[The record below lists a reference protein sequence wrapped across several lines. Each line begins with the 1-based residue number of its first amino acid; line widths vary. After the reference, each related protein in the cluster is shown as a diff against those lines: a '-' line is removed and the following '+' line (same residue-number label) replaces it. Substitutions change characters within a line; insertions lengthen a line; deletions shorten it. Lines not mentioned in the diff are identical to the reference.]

1 MRKTQLKGVLM
12 LLITAMIW
20 GAAFV
25 AQSVGMES
33 VGAFTFSAVR
43 MFMAVCVLL
52 PVVRVRD
59 KRIMRVLPP
68 EKQELFQKRNRNTLR
83 YGAILGVVL
92 FTAANLQQMAFNYAA
107 SGKIAFIT
115 ALYIFFVPLLSL
127 FLGKR
132 MPLLTWVSVGMACA
146 GMYFLCVNPQE
157 PGKINTGDLLT
168 LGSAVM
174 NAIHILLI
182 EKYVAETD
190 GVKLSCVQFAVAGSI
205 SAVVMFAFEKPTLA
219 AIGDAIVPLLY
230 AGVLSCGLA
239 YTLQIIGQRYTDS
252 TVASLLMC
260 LESVFGA
267 LFGALLL
274 GERLSGREI
283 LGCAVMFAAILLSQT
298 APVLTERLRKLR
310 RS

>member
-12 LLITAMIW
+12 LLTTAMIW

-52 PVVRVRD
+52 PVILVRD
-59 KRIMRVLPP
+59 ARLKRRITSEQLPSF
-68 EKQELFQKRNRNTLR
+68 EQRNRR
-83 YGAILGVVL
+83 SVKYGAILGVV
-92 FTAANLQQMAFNYAA
+92 FFFAANLQQLAFNYAA

-115 ALYIFFVPLLSL
+115 ALYMFFVPLLGL

-132 MPLLTWVSVGMACA
+132 VPWLTWLSVLMACA
-146 GMYFLCVNPQE
+146 GMYFLCVDPSE
-157 PGKINTGDLLT
+157 PGRINTGDVLTFVSSLLF
-168 LGSAVM
+168 A
-174 NAIHILLI
+174 AHILLI
-182 EKYVAETD
+182 EKYSPKAD
-190 GVKLSCVQFAVAGSI
+190 GLKLSCVQFIVAGSI
-205 SAVVMFAFEKPTLA
+205 SSVVMFAVEKPTLA

-230 AGVLSCGLA
+230 AGILSCGLA
-239 YTLQIIGQRYTDS
+239 YTFQIIGQRYTES
-252 TVASLLMC
+252 TVASLLLC

-267 LFGALLL
+267 LFSALLL

-283 LGCAVMFAAILLSQT
+283 LGCGVMFAAILLSQL
-298 APVLTERLRKLR
+298 APMLTERLRMR

>member
-43 MFMAVCVLL
+43 MFMAVCILL
-52 PVVRVRD
+52 PVVLVRD
-59 KRIMRVLPP
+59 KRIKRALPP
-68 EKQELFQKRNRNTLR
+68 EKQELFRKRNRNTLR
-83 YGAILGVVL
+83 YGAILGLVL

-132 MPLLTWVSVGMACA
+132 MPLLTWVSVGMACV

-182 EKYVAETD
+182 EKYVAEAD
-190 GVKLSCVQFAVAGSI
+190 GVKLSCVQFTVAATI
-205 SAVVMFAFEKPTLA
+205 SAVAMFVFEKPTLT

-298 APVLTERLRKLR
+298 APVLTEKLQKLR